1 MPAELVK
8 LLEELLPESRK
19 SIRVLALF
27 LENPKE
33 AYTKYMV
40 EKLTATNKVG
50 AILERFRELK
60 ILEVVDEEPRT
71 YRLNL
76 RSPVVQS
83 LLRLIEH
90 A

>member
-1 MPAELVK
+1 MTAELVE
-8 LLEELLPESRK
+8 LLEKLLPESRK

-50 AILERFRELK
+50 VVLERFRELN
-60 ILEVVDEEPRT
+60 ILEVVDEEPRA

-76 RSPVVQS
+76 SNPLVRS
-83 LLRLIEH
+83 LLRLVEH
-90 A
+90 T